1 MILFQRVSLSH
12 KQVIESYLSQA
23 RTHICDQTFSSL
35 YMWQQ
40 AYDTSW
46 AEVEG
51 ALVVRFNLSD
61 EGVKGYMVVAP
72 EHIRSCADSYNRL
85 YSRLVA
91 DAERE
96 GRPIRLVCMSREI
109 VEHFLGWADDNYIAK
124 EQSLGSVKG
133 REAFAICDNA
143 DYRDYIYSVDDLAQ
157 LVGRKYQPK
166 RNHINRFESKYQYT
180 FGPLTAADFEECLSL
195 ECRWQR
201 QKEKLLQSTV
211 EVRNRVEHECP
222 PSEEHMAIRHAF
234 DAYDELGLVGG
245 VLKVDGHIVA
255 FTYGSPLSDTLFCTH
270 IEKADA
276 DYDGAF
282 QMINRCF
289 AQMLQQRG
297 FQQVNREE
305 DMGIAGLRRAKQSYY
320 PVRMQE
326 KMSLRALTPR
336 EVSSRAL
343 WHDVFGDEREFID
356 LFMTEV
362 YRPENMLVC
371 EEQGRVVSMLHIVEM
386 STSLGR
392 AGYLYAIATAAD
404 YRGRGYASKLI
415 EEALVVMRQRGY
427 DMAML
432 IPAAKDLKGYYARF
446 GFEDEAFQIDFS
458 DGMYLGT
465 GNRVDDLAMVK
476 KL

>member
-1 MILFQRVSLSH
+1 
-12 KQVIESYLSQA
+12 
-23 RTHICDQTFSSL
+23 
-35 YMWQQ
+35 
-40 AYDTSW
+40 
-46 AEVEG
+46 
-51 ALVVRFNLSD
+51 
-61 EGVKGYMVVAP
+61 
-72 EHIRSCADSYNRL
+72 
-85 YSRLVA
+85 
-91 DAERE
+91 
-96 GRPIRLVCMSREI
+96 
-109 VEHFLGWADDNYIAK
+109 
-124 EQSLGSVKG
+124 
-133 REAFAICDNA
+133 
-143 DYRDYIYSVDDLAQ
+143 
-157 LVGRKYQPK
+157 
-166 RNHINRFESKYQYT
+166 
-180 FGPLTAADFEECLSL
+180 
-195 ECRWQR
+195 
-201 QKEKLLQSTV
+201 
-211 EVRNRVEHECP
+211 
-222 PSEEHMAIRHAF
+222 MAIRHAF
-234 DAYDELGLVGG
+234 DAYDELGLIGG

-392 AGYLYAIATAAD
+392 AGYLYAIPTAAD

-432 IPAAKDLKGYYARF
+432 IPATKDLKGYYARF